1 MIFWDTSAFA
11 RAFLAEDPGYG
22 LARNLLRSDARHA
35 CSTLLWPEAASALLR
50 RAKLKGQQRGFDI
63 VQVRKVLEGF
73 ERVDL
78 LPPVAERAFEL
89 VRRFNLS
96 GPDAVHL
103 ASGLEFARKAGKRGL
118 TFASSDREQASAAR
132 ASGLRVLSPGL

>member
-22 LARNLLRSDARHA
+22 HARSLLKLDARHA

-50 RAKLKGQQRGFDI
+50 RAKVKGQQRHFDI
-63 VQVRKVLEGF
+63 VQVRQMLEGF
-73 ERVDL
+73 EQVDL
-78 LPPVAERAFEL
+78 LPEVAERAVEL

-118 TFASSDREQASAAR
+118 SFASSDREQGTAAR
-132 ASGLRVLSPGL
+132 LAGLRVVSPGL